1 MMKIIA
7 NNKKAYFDYFI
18 SDKIEA
24 GIVLEGSE
32 VKSVRDG
39 GINISEGYVRV
50 INGELFLINAYIKPF
65 DKSSSYTPD
74 ARKSRKLL
82 LNKRE
87 IIKYETAVVEKGL
100 TILPLKVYLNNN
112 LVKVEI
118 GIGKGKKL
126 YDKREVL
133 KEKTIKKEIDTAIK
147 KIKIGR

>member
-1 MMKIIA
+1 MKIIA

-100 TILPLKVYLNNN
+100 TILPLKVYLT
-112 LVKVEI
+112 
-118 GIGKGKKL
+118 
-126 YDKREVL
+126 
-133 KEKTIKKEIDTAIK
+133 TIL
-147 KIKIGR
+147 